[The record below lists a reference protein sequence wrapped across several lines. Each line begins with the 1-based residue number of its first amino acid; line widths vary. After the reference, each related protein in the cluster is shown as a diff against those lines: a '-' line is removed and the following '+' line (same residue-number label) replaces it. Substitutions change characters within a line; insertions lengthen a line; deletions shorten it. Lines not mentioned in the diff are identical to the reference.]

1 MQPPKD
7 TLDRVVDG
15 SRFALQCGMER
26 GQIAGNCGIDRAT
39 RCEGVIEQQVSTER
53 APAGVRAQVWAKPV
67 ARAAM
72 PLSRPLTDHC

>member
-1 MQPPKD
+1 MQTPKD

-53 APAGVRAQVWAKPV
+53 APAGVRAQVWAKP
-67 ARAAM
+67 AM
-72 PLSRPLTDHC
+72 PLPRPLTDHC